1 MFSKKRVLFFAI
13 ISFILFLCLGI
24 RLYYIQIYKY
34 PTYSEMALKQRSKE
48 ISLNPR
54 RGVIYD
60 RNLVPLTNGDS
71 SKVII
76 IPKDIIINDKGMYK
90 KVQENTTLSFSEY
103 KKIINLSNNLLQ
115 IPVKDEFENS
125 DLPNSTFITEVVNR
139 YRKDSL
145 LSHVIGYINKSEN
158 TGEAGIERV
167 YDEYLS
173 KSEKK
178 SFVIEYDKS
187 RSIILNGAEY
197 VNDIS
202 DPNNPTGVKLTIDSK
217 IQSIV
222 ENIID
227 KERIKGAVIVAD
239 IDNGDI
245 LALASRPNFN
255 QDEIQKYLNNDEMA
269 LYNKAIQVGYPPGS
283 IFKIVVLLAALESE
297 YDFLNEDFYCPGYED
312 TNNVRIKCTGV
323 HGDVSLEDAFSL
335 SCNSAFIQ
343 VGKKVGSEKIIELA
357 RRLNFGEKINIGL
370 LEEISGN
377 LPDGDDLKGPA
388 IGNISI
394 GQGKIEATPLQI
406 TNLLMIIAN
415 NGVQKHLTIVDSITN
430 NNGQVI
436 KSYNKEHDKV
446 VITPSVAEIA
456 YRYLINVV
464 KEGTGKSM
472 NLDNIGGAGGKTGS
486 AQAVLYNDTTIHG
499 WFAGF
504 FPERS
509 PKYVITVLIEEGFSG
524 SKSAAPIFEK
534 ISKEISNIYPMY

>member
-1 MFSKKRVLFFAI
+1 MFSKKRVIFFSI
-13 ISFILFLCLGI
+13 ISFILFVCLGM
-24 RLYYIQIYKY
+24 RLYYIQVYKY
-34 PTYSEMALKQRSKE
+34 PTYSEMALKQRSRE

-60 RNLVPLTNGDS
+60 RYLVPLTNTDS
-71 SKVII
+71 SKIII
-76 IPKDIIINDKGMYK
+76 IPKDIIINDKELYNE
-90 KVQENTTLSFSEY
+90 VLENTTLSFGDY
-103 KKIINLSNNLLQ
+103 NKIINLPNNLLQ
-115 IPVKDEFENS
+115 IPVKNEFEVSNYSNS
-125 DLPNSTFITEVVNR
+125 IFITEVVKR

-173 KSEKK
+173 KSDEK

-187 RSIILNGAEY
+187 RSIILNGTEY
-197 VNDIS
+197 VNEIS
-202 DPNNPTGVKLTIDSK
+202 DPNNPTSVKLTIDSK

-227 KERIKGAVIVAD
+227 EERIKGAVVVAD
-239 IDNGDI
+239 VDNGEI

-255 QDEIQKYLNNDEMA
+255 QDEIEKYLSNDEMA

-297 YDFLNEDFYCPGYED
+297 YNILDEDFYCPGYED
-312 TNNVRIKCTGV
+312 INNIRIKCTGV
-323 HGDVSLEDAFSL
+323 HGEVSLEEAFSL

-343 VGKKVGSEKIIELA
+343 VGKKIGSEKIIELA
-357 RRLNFGEKINIGL
+357 QRLNFGEKINIGL

-377 LPDGDDLKGPA
+377 LPDGDNLKGPA

-394 GQGKIEATPLQI
+394 GQGMIEATPLQI

-415 NGVQKHLTIVDSITN
+415 NGVQKHMTIIDSITN
-430 NNGQVI
+430 KDGDVI
-436 KSYNKEHDKV
+436 KSYNKEPDKAV
-446 VITPSVAEIA
+446 VLPSIAEIA
-456 YRYLINVV
+456 YNYLITVV

-472 NLDNIGGAGGKTGS
+472 NLDSIGGAGGKTGS
-486 AQAVLYNDTTIHG
+486 AEAVLYNDTTIHG

-509 PKYVITVLIEEGFSG
+509 PKYVITVFIEEGFSG

-534 ISKEISNIYPMY
+534 ISKEINNIYPVY